1 MPVLHSYLTVDTDS
15 FLARPERL
23 RAFVEIAVN
32 MFNEDAEENDQIH
45 AAKLL
50 ECLILECQVC
60 FRFLLAEERK
70 KKKNFQI
77 FILLKF

>member
-23 RAFVEIAVN
+23 NAFVEIAVS
-32 MFNEDAEENDQIH
+32 MFKEDMEEDDQVH

-50 ECLILECQVC
+50 ECLILECQVQLG
-60 FRFLLAEERK
+60 FL
-70 KKKNFQI
+70 FS
-77 FILLKF
+77 